1 MDLFNLINHQ
11 PAIDKIYIYAK
22 NSYEAKYQFSINKPK
37 STGSKPFDD
46 FKTFIQYSNSMDDI
60 YTNIKEYN
68 PNKERKVLIVFVD
81 TIVDMLINKKL
92 HPVVTEL
99 SIRVRKLNILILF

>member
-1 MDLFNLINHQ
+1 
-11 PAIDKIYIYAK
+11 
-22 NSYEAKYQFSINKPK
+22 
-37 STGSKPFDD
+37 
-46 FKTFIQYSNSMDDI
+46 MDDI

-99 SIRVRKLNILILF
+99 SIRVRKLNISILF